1 MGREGALSNVFVSRE
16 QKIESFAPLKRGLV
30 VSCQVP
36 DGTPIDTPD
45 FIAAQAKTVLLAG
58 AVGIRAQGIKN
69 VAAVAGVVDVPLIGL
84 VKRYTDESPIY
95 ITPLVSDVIELVE
108 AGATIVAIDATE
120 RLRPEKLALV
130 DFMRQVRAKTDVP
143 ILADVDSLDAALIAE
158 IAGCDAIATTLSG
171 YTDKPAPKLPNIEL
185 IEKISRRT
193 SLPIIAEGGF
203 NRPEHVLQAFN
214 AGAWSVCIGTA
225 ITNPYLLAKN
235 FLQVIN

>member
-1 MGREGALSNVFVSRE
+1 MGF
-16 QKIESFAPLKRGLV
+16 FAPLKRGLV

-36 DGTPIDTPD
+36 DGAPIDTPE

-69 VAAVAGVVDVPLIGL
+69 VAAVAGAVDVPLIGL
-84 VKRYTDESPIY
+84 VKRYTNESPVY
-95 ITPLVSDVIELVE
+95 ITPLVTDVVELEE

-120 RLRPEKLALV
+120 RLRPGKLGLV
-130 DFMRQVRAKTDVP
+130 EFMTQVRAKTDIP

-158 IAGCDAIATTLSG
+158 SAGCDAIATTLSG
-171 YTDKPAPKLPNIEL
+171 YTEMPAPKLPNIDL
-185 IEKISRRT
+185 IEKISHYT

-203 NRPEHVLQAFN
+203 SRPEHVLQALS
-214 AGAWSVCIGTA
+214 AGALAVCIGTA
-225 ITNPYLLAKN
+225 ITNPYVLAKN